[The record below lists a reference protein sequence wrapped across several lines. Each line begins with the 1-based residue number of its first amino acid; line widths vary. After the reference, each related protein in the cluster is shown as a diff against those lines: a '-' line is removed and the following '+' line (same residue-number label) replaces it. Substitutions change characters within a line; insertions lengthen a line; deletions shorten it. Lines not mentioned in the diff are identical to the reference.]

1 MTRLIARARESYHF
15 RMFLTAHRPKSSC
28 RVAELV
34 DENTRYD
41 VKKFLEMMLSAG
53 ANILSPFGYTT
64 ERLYG
69 LVVQNQKQGT
79 LIVACAL

>member
-1 MTRLIARARESYHF
+1 
-15 RMFLTAHRPKSSC
+15 
-28 RVAELV
+28 LV

-53 ANILSPFGYTT
+53 ANILSPFGYTA